1 VPQTTSTRTLLG
13 LAEELFGELI
23 YVERATV
30 PGRDGGTAWVS
41 HFLNVQDTILIRDTS
56 DQVLKIRNELKR
68 LEESL
73 GPDQRRRQQQQS
85 VEVTEAD
92 NLVDWQY
99 EPRHVS
105 ATTLD
110 LALRRFHRTFHV
122 GPPQGAT
129 GQVMQA
135 ETIMSLGQ
143 RNMLLVH
150 DTPEQVEKIKAFIAG
165 IDRPLQQV
173 TITYYV
179 VSGTTEVDDAA
190 PAIPAELVE
199 NLKRLVPAKAYWLEL
214 SGVLRGSVSG
224 KMTIQDELRH
234 MELLL
239 APSSFSAQDATLG
252 LEACRFEFQKRAFST
267 AVTLREGEYTVIGAA
282 GDSPVFLVLRLG
294 IG

>member
-1 VPQTTSTRTLLG
+1 
-13 LAEELFGELI
+13 
-23 YVERATV
+23 
-30 PGRDGGTAWVS
+30 
-41 HFLNVQDTILIRDTS
+41 
-56 DQVLKIRNELKR
+56 
-68 LEESL
+68 
-73 GPDQRRRQQQQS
+73 
-85 VEVTEAD
+85 
-92 NLVDWQY
+92 
-99 EPRHVS
+99 
-105 ATTLD
+105 
-110 LALRRFHRTFHV
+110 
-122 GPPQGAT
+122 
-129 GQVMQA
+129 
-135 ETIMSLGQ
+135 MSLGQ